1 MFVNDLDSLRK
12 AVYQRFKTTRRSLG
26 HATSD
31 PVIPSKGMMARRM
44 DGAEAHLLGSKEF
57 AILQLDVDMQRLFE
71 RGLLEFKPGCKF
83 CCLLDRSILCEGA
96 LSFSTISV
104 KISEE
109 GDVALRHVR
118 LQANGSSSVRMMYTS
133 SPRKCC
139 SKILFPRLAAK
150 LGGQWFE
157 VLLGL
162 AILFSVQFKNCT
174 CDSPSRSNV
183 KFCSFGCNPW
193 VHYQHKRRLKKKV
206 SGAHDFGLCPMYT

>member
-26 HATSD
+26 YATSD

-71 RGLLEFKPGCKF
+71 RDLLEFKPGCKF

-118 LQANGSSSVRMMYTS
+118 LQANGSSSVRRMHTS
-133 SPRKCC
+133 SPRRFC
-139 SKILFPRLAAK
+139 SKISFPRLATK
-150 LGGQWFE
+150 LGG
-157 VLLGL
+157 
-162 AILFSVQFKNCT
+162 
-174 CDSPSRSNV
+174 
-183 KFCSFGCNPW
+183 
-193 VHYQHKRRLKKKV
+193 
-206 SGAHDFGLCPMYT
+206 

>member
-1 MFVNDLDSLRK
+1 
-12 AVYQRFKTTRRSLG
+12 
-26 HATSD
+26 
-31 PVIPSKGMMARRM
+31 M

-109 GDVALRHVR
+109 GDVAAEACPLAGKWVFF
-118 LQANGSSSVRMMYTS
+118 
-133 SPRKCC
+133 SPHDVHELTTKMLL
-139 SKILFPRLAAK
+139 KNMFPRLAAK

-174 CDSPSRSNV
+174 CDSPSRSHV

-193 VHYQHKRRLKKKV
+193 VHYQHKRRLKKSEWCARFRFMSNV
-206 SGAHDFGLCPMYT
+206 HLA